1 VLKLLSY
8 NVLEG
13 ALPDR
18 LTPVLRVIE
27 SAGADVVAIQEARY
41 WRRYRRRIFRQVA
54 QRLGM
59 RGVLGRANSGFDLAV
74 FSRLPIE
81 SWTNYGADTVFL
93 HTTISVDLRAP
104 GGETLTLFVTHLRP
118 DFPMRRREA
127 RLLLEWMRPY
137 RRRLCA
143 MCGDLNSVR
152 PGDPIAQRLIWPD
165 SDLGRGPRGI
175 IASIERAGWVDCFR
189 RCNPRA
195 PGFTLGDGRRVARVD
210 YIFASGPLAE
220 RLKGCRVL
228 QHEEV
233 LEASDHSPIWAEFD
247 V

>member
-1 VLKLLSY
+1 MAAATGTAEPAAGQERVELAIGGMTCASCAARIEKKLNKLDGVAATVNFASEHAAVAFDPSRVSVEQLIGAVEAAGY
-8 NVLEG
+8 EA
-13 ALPDR
+13 ALP
-18 LTPVLRVIE
+18 
-27 SAGADVVAIQEARY
+27 EA
-41 WRRYRRRIFRQVA
+41 VSEDDPA
-54 QRLGM
+54 
-59 RGVLGRANSGFDLAV
+59 
-74 FSRLPIE
+74 
-81 SWTNYGADTVFL
+81 
-93 HTTISVDLRAP
+93 
-104 GGETLTLFVTHLRP
+104 
-118 DFPMRRREA
+118 
-127 RLLLEWMRPY
+127 RPY